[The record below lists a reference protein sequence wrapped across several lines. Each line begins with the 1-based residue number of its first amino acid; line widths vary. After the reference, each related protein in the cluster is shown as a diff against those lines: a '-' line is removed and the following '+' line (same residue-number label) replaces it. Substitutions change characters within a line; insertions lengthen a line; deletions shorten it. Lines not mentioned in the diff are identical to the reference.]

1 MASGKTV
8 RLFLVDGTA
17 GGLITAEIMNWT
29 GHLIASPRSSL
40 AELLKRAEVSRTG
53 VYVLIGEDDAE
64 TMVQHAY
71 IGEADDVGKRL
82 QSHRQP
88 EDKGG
93 KDFWQRVVVIT
104 SKDTNLTKAHARFLE
119 SRLIAIA
126 RQAGRTILENAT
138 NPPEVALPEAD
149 VSDMEYFIDQVRV
162 ILPVLGLNMFRTRP
176 ASAGASGSPREQT
189 EGVRLSPIFE
199 LRIPGGL
206 GIATAQE
213 IDGEFTVLQGSAAVS
228 RWGRQEKGYRAL
240 RERLER
246 ERVLV
251 PADNGR
257 ATFFARDFV
266 FSSTSAAAAVALGR
280 SARGPEAWRVQG
292 TGQTYGDWQNRDLP
306 PANDSA

>member
-1 MASGKTV
+1 M
-8 RLFLVDGTA
+8 DGTA

-64 TMVQHAY
+64 TMVQRAY

-176 ASAGASGSPREQT
+176 ASAGASDGPREHT
-189 EGVRLSPIFE
+189 EGVRMSPIFE

-228 RWGRQEKGYRAL
+228 SWGRQEKGYRAL
-240 RERLER
+240 REQLER

-257 ATFFARDFV
+257 ARFFARDFV
-266 FSSTSAAAAVALGR
+266 FSSTSAAAAVALGH

-292 TGQTYGDWQNRDLP
+292 TGQAYGDWQNRDLP
-306 PANDSA
+306 PVNDSA